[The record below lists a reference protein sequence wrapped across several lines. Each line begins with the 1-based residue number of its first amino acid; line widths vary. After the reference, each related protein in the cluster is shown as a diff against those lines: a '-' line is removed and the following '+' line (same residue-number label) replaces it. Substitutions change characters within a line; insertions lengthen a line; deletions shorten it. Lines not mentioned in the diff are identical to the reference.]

1 MGNTFDLPAVPKD
14 PFEIARILE
23 QRTIAPSGARK
34 LLMNYRPKNSDF
46 MLFGPTLSNDKIDD
60 FHFWSGEFV
69 YLCEDGTRA
78 GLVTNG
84 VGIPSHPE
92 LARREQQLA

>member
-1 MGNTFDLPAVPKD
+1 LLIAKRFRPDRVLANYTVYNPA
-14 PFEIARILE
+14 
-23 QRTIAPSGARK
+23 
-34 LLMNYRPKNSDF
+34 N
-46 MLFGPTLSNDKIDD
+46 
-60 FHFWSGEFV
+60 GEFV